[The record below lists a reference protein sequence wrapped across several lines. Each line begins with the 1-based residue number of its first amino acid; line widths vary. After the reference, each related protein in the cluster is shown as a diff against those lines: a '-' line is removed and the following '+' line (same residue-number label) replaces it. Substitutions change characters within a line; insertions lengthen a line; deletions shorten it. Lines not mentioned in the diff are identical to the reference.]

1 MQDQLLTRFKENVPA
16 ARLSRNLRN
25 LLLQYLAL
33 QKDGHPFNI
42 DDLLADLIPLFEL
55 LDGMEET

>member
-1 MQDQLLTRFKENVPA
+1 MQDQLLTRFKESSTP

-25 LLLQYLAL
+25 LLLQYLTI
-33 QKDGHPFNI
+33 QKDGHPFDI
-42 DDLLADLIPLFEL
+42 DDLLTDLIPLFEL